1 MDHVPVMLD
10 EVITSLTPKG
20 DEVHVDCTFGAGGYS
35 RAILSNSD
43 TKLIAIDQDPSVQK
57 YVDELKAQ
65 YPGRVTFHSRNF
77 SEISD
82 ILEGEKVDG
91 IVLDLGVSSMQ
102 LDQAD
107 RGFSFMRD
115 SALDMRMSSQGRTA
129 EDFVNNA
136 DEFELAKV
144 IFEYGDERASRK
156 IARFIIEERE
166 VAPIKTTGRLAEI
179 VRRAV
184 GFRPGKID
192 PATKTFQAI
201 RIWVND
207 EMGALERFLDQSE
220 HLLKDGGRLVV
231 VTFHSL
237 EDRIVKKYLQ
247 DKTEKP
253 VARSKYAKD
262 VPAYG
267 APYKLLNKKALK
279 PSDAEV
285 KRNPRSRS
293 AKLRAAIKVGE
304 SNGQ

>member
-1 MDHVPVMLD
+1 MDHIPVMLD
-10 EVITSLTPKG
+10 EVIASLAPKMG
-20 DEVHVDCTFGAGGYS
+20 EMHVDCTFGAGGYS
-35 RAILSNSD
+35 RAILKNNA
-43 TKLIAIDQDPSVQK
+43 KLIAIDQDPSVKK
-57 YVDELKAQ
+57 YVDELRTE
-65 YPGRVTFHSRNF
+65 YPSCVTFHSRNF

-82 ILEGEKVDG
+82 ILNGNKVDG

-102 LDQAD
+102 LDQAE

-115 SALDMRMSSQGRTA
+115 SALDMRMSNNGKTA
-129 EDFVNNA
+129 ADFVNNA

-156 IARFIIEERE
+156 IARFIVEERE
-166 VAPIKTTGRLAEI
+166 IAPIETTGRLAEI
-179 VRRAV
+179 VRRAI

-192 PATKTFQAI
+192 AATKTFQAI

-220 HLLKDGGRLVV
+220 HMLKDGGRLVI

-247 DKTEKP
+247 DKTEKT

-262 VPAYG
+262 VPAYS

-279 PSDAEV
+279 PSDAEI
-285 KRNPRSRS
+285 RGNPRSRS
-293 AKLRAAIKVGE
+293 AKLRAAIKVG
-304 SNGQ
+304 GQ

>member
-1 MDHVPVMLD
+1 MDHIPVMLD
-10 EVITSLTPKG
+10 EVIASLAPKG
-20 DEVHVDCTFGAGGYS
+20 GEVYVDCTFGAGGYS
-35 RAILSNSD
+35 KAILSNNDS
-43 TKLIAIDQDPSVQK
+43 KLIAIDQDPTVQK
-57 YVDELKAQ
+57 YVNDLQKE
-65 YPGRVTFHSRNF
+65 YPGRITFHSRNF
-77 SEISD
+77 SEIND
-82 ILEGEKVDG
+82 ILSGEKVDG

-102 LDQAD
+102 LDQTD

-115 SALDMRMSSQGRTA
+115 SALDMRMSSHGRTA
-129 EDFVNNA
+129 ADFVNNA
-136 DEFELAKV
+136 DEFEIAKV

-156 IARFIIEERE
+156 IARFIVEERE
-166 VAPIKTTGRLAEI
+166 IAPIETTGRLAEI

-192 PATKTFQAI
+192 SATKTFQAI

-220 HLLKDGGRLVV
+220 YMLKDGGRLVV

-247 DKTEKP
+247 DKTEKT
-253 VARSKYAKD
+253 VARSKYAKNIP
-262 VPAYG
+262 VYS

-285 KRNPRSRS
+285 KNNPRARS
-293 AKLRAAIKVGE
+293 AKLRAAIKVGDK
-304 SNGQ
+304 